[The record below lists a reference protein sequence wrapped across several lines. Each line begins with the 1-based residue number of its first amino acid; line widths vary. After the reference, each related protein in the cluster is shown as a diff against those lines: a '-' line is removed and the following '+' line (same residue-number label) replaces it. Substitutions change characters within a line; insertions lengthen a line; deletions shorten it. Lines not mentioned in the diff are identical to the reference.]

1 MLSGNRPRAG
11 GRCAP
16 SRIQRG
22 RDRPARIGRLPI
34 GDGRDES
41 VFLPGSRSGT
51 LAAMDEPVR
60 CAWVGNDPLY
70 VAYHDDEWG
79 VASHD
84 DRYIFEMLLL
94 EGAQAGLNWR
104 LILGKREGYRSAYD
118 DFDPVRIAAWDDA
131 KIESL
136 AGDPAIVR
144 NRLKI
149 RAARTNARAA
159 LAVVE
164 EHGGLAPFF
173 WRFVDGNPIVNR
185 WRSVGE
191 VPASTPLSDRVSR
204 ELGRRGFKFVGAVIC
219 YSFLQAIGMVDDHTR
234 DCFRCRPA

>member
-1 MLSGNRPRAG
+1 MTGTVIG
-11 GRCAP
+11 GVPVHGGVHNKAP
-16 SRIQRG
+16 S
-22 RDRPARIGRLPI
+22 PA
-34 GDGRDES
+34 
-41 VFLPGSRSGT
+41 GSRSGT
-51 LAAMDEPVR
+51 LGAMDEPVR

-70 VAYHDDEWG
+70 VAYHDHEWG

-104 LILGKREGYRSAYD
+104 LILGKREGYRCAYD
-118 DFDPVRIAAWDDA
+118 GFDPVRIAAWDDA
-131 KIESL
+131 KLESL
-136 AGDPAIVR
+136 AHDPAIVR

-164 EHGGLAPFF
+164 EWGGLAPFF
-173 WRFVDGNPIVNR
+173 WRFVDGSPIVNR
-185 WRSVGE
+185 WRSVDD
-191 VPASTPLSDRVSR
+191 VPASTPLSDRLSH
-204 ELGRRGFKFVGAVIC
+204 ELKRLGFKFVGSVIC

-234 DCFRCRPA
+234 DCFRCRGPA